1 MLPGGSPTWQGKVAT
16 DIVFLPPLSLTPSW
30 FPWQQDS
37 VLALLSMLSSS
48 VNVLSK
54 DDVKTHT
61 SLLLE
66 LFTTALD
73 YRATQANVGCI
84 WNHESLSF
92 CPMMLHTCLASYR
105 EKGRWSRQPWQ
116 PCVAMTTMVITC
128 QPWSW
133 QDVTN
138 LNHWYYFQPASFPI
152 LIPQLLFPCST
163 YKYPIYLHSWSEW
176 RPANKANSFRHVNVS
191 QYCVDL
197 HCIGVFISSG
207 GGGGVLSTG
216 IHQPRRKA
224 LRSVLQTHVPQGTH

>member
-1 MLPGGSPTWQGKVAT
+1 MNPYHSAPRCYILVLQAT
-16 DIVFLPPLSLTPSW
+16 ERKEGDHVNH
-30 FPWQQDS
+30 DNH
-37 VLALLSMLSSS
+37 VL
-48 VNVLSK
+48 
-54 DDVKTHT
+54 
-61 SLLLE
+61 
-66 LFTTALD
+66 
-73 YRATQANVGCI
+73 
-84 WNHESLSF
+84 
-92 CPMMLHTCLASYR
+92 
-105 EKGRWSRQPWQ
+105 PWQ

-216 IHQPRRKA
+216 IHQPRCKA
-224 LRSVLQTHVPQGTH
+224 LRSILQTHVPQGTHWAQGWCKTV